1 MFTPYVDNHT
11 NVINPSLI
19 GLIAVVTQLLFSVQG
34 FGQLI
39 YLVRYRKSHRD
50 RCIPFSFKKLTI
62 RNYGFIFVYALLIVV
77 HTTLLIAIDSHNVTL
92 FDDQPVIYYMF
103 LGQLAYTTVVLV
115 PTYLLELYTLNYAI
129 SNQILYSLFF
139 TILYIFQC
147 ITNTEKYS
155 LLSPYD
161 TNQYVQYSLAVLHS
175 SLAVLLTTSYKPV
188 QELTKLYDDNGWFK
202 DYNFL
207 VNITFVWL
215 NPLLTETHKLNYIKD
230 PENLPMPPINLDIRF
245 FTKHLRKNWESQ
257 KWSGKKSLMRALW
270 STFGKIVLISVTYET
285 VKDLLTIAKPLL
297 LRSFIKSFNSDE
309 FQDYPPLH
317 SFLISM
323 AIFSI
328 DIFSIFLTN
337 QFYIIIF
344 EAGLGI
350 RGSLAALVYQKSLKL
365 SLESRNE
372 AQIGDILNMASV
384 DVLRI
389 QKFFEDAQTLIGSPI
404 QIIVGLL
411 SLYFLLREGVFAGIT
426 VMVIMVPINSLL
438 SRKLKALSKTQMKY
452 KDSRIK
458 TVSEILNSIKSIKL
472 YAWEK
477 PMLKRLFHI
486 RNDLELENLKKI
498 GVMSNFISFAWN
510 SVPLL
515 VTCSTFMTFA
525 LMTKI
530 PLTPE
535 IVFPALSLFNILN
548 SAIYSIP
555 SMITRII
562 ETSVSVSRLKHFLL
576 LEELDNSFIERSE
589 APEDDTTMIVRI
601 NNATFLWKS
610 PEKIQNEDDEHGD
623 SNTAGEL
630 EQRVESTQLA
640 LKSIN
645 NFDVPKGSLICIV
658 GRVGSGKSTFLKSIL
673 GQLPCIS
680 GDQGYISP
688 SFQINATSIAY
699 CPQEAWIM
707 NATVK
712 ENILFGH
719 KYDEDFYN
727 ATVKACQL
735 EPDIKVL
742 PDGDD
747 TMVGEKGIVLSGGQ
761 KTRLSLARAVYSR
774 ADLYLLDDILSAVD
788 TEVCKTIIKEV
799 LHEKTGLLKDKTII
813 LSTNT
818 VSVLK
823 HSTRIYLLEN
833 KTIVESGGYD
843 ELMRNSDDSKL
854 KSLIHEFDLEKP
866 EFDAIQEGTTDKS
879 VMNVLLNDNNSDID
893 IDDENTEINERNMM
907 KLSTRRASMVSLK
920 AIKHFSDKDL
930 KKKTNQQDEKME
942 RGRVKNGVYI
952 TYMKACGY
960 IGVLLFFLFL
970 ISTRCFDLL
979 QGFWLKYWSESNLK
993 NEANLN
999 LLWFL
1004 GVYALIGVGGTF
1016 CNNMRSITMLL
1027 YGSLKGSKTL
1037 HNRMAESIMRS
1048 PMSFFETTPT
1058 GRIINRFSSDI
1069 DSVDTTL
1076 QNVFSMFFM
1085 SILDYVITVILVT
1098 FNMPTFF
1105 IMNACLLVVYIYYQS
1120 FYIVL
1125 SRELKRLTS
1134 ISYSPIM
1141 SLMGESLSGHYTISA
1156 YEQIERFYHL
1166 NYEKIQF
1173 SINCFFNYRSSNRW
1187 LSVRLQSIGALI
1199 VLITGLLALSTLG
1212 TKKQLSS
1219 GMVGLLMSYA
1229 LKITQSLIWIVRSSV
1244 LIETNIVSVERIVEY
1259 CNINS
1264 EAPDIIEGKRVEQS
1278 WPSQGIIHF
1287 KNYSTTYRETLDPV
1301 LKNINLEIKSGEK
1314 IGVVG
1319 RTGAGKST
1327 LSMALFRLLE
1337 PLQGT
1342 IIIDGV
1348 DITKIGLMD
1357 LRSHIAI
1364 IPQDAQAFEGT
1375 IRSNLDPFGDNS
1387 DSEIWKAVGLSHL
1400 KPHIESIM
1408 EELNKDASITG
1419 TNTISSPLDIPIRE
1433 GGGNLSVG
1441 QKQLLCLA
1449 RALLNKS
1456 KVLVLDEATAA
1467 VDLETDKIIQETI
1480 RKEFADRTI
1489 LTVAHRL
1496 DTVLDSDR
1504 IVVLDNGEVKE
1515 FGSPDELLEQ
1525 KDSIFY
1531 KLCEQGGYLKNR
1543 D

>member
-1 MFTPYVDNHT
+1 MFEPYVDNHT
-11 NVINPSLI
+11 NVINPTLI
-19 GLIAVVTQLLFSVQG
+19 GFIGVVIQLLFSIQG
-34 FGQLI
+34 IGQLI
-39 YLVRYRKSHRD
+39 YLIRYRVTHKEK
-50 RCIPFSFKKLTI
+50 CISVSFNKLTA
-62 RNYGFIFVYALLIVV
+62 RNYGFIFLYLLLVTSHALVLVGISSGQV
-77 HTTLLIAIDSHNVTL
+77 HIYQ
-92 FDDQPVIYYMF
+92 DQRVIYYMF
-103 LGQLAYTTVVLV
+103 AVQLAYTVVILV
-115 PTYLLELYTLNYAI
+115 PTYLLELFTLNYAV

-139 TILYIFQC
+139 TLLFLFQA
-147 ITNTEKYS
+147 ITNTKQYS
-155 LLSPYD
+155 LLSPFVM
-161 TNQYVQYSLAVLHS
+161 NQYLNYTLVILHGLLAL
-175 SLAVLLTTSYKPV
+175 LLTTTYEPV
-188 QELTKLYDDNGWFK
+188 PQLKKLYDDNEWFK

-215 NPLLTETHKLNYIKD
+215 NPLLSETYKLNYVKD
-230 PENLPMPPINLDIRF
+230 PEHLPMPPINLDIRF
-245 FTKHLRKNWESQ
+245 FTKELRKNWESQ
-257 KWSGKKSLMRALW
+257 KWSGKNSLMRALW
-270 STFGKIVLISVTYET
+270 STFGKTVLISVTYET
-285 VKDLLTIAKPLL
+285 TKDLLTIAKPLL
-297 LRSFIKSFNSDE
+297 LGSFIKSFNFNE
-309 FQDYPPLH
+309 YQEYPPLH

-323 AIFSI
+323 AIFAI

-404 QIIVGLL
+404 QIVVGLL
-411 SLYFLLREGVFAGIT
+411 SLYFLLKEGVYAGIL
-426 VMVIMVPINSLL
+426 VMVILVPFNSLL
-438 SRKLKALSKTQMKY
+438 SKKLKALSKTQMKF

-486 RNDLELENLKKI
+486 RNDLELQNLKKI
-498 GVMSNFISFAWN
+498 GIMSNFISFAWN
-510 SVPLL
+510 SVPLI
-515 VTCSTFMTFA
+515 VTCSTFATFA
-525 LMTKI
+525 LVTKT
-530 PLTPE
+530 PLSPE

-562 ETSVSVSRLKHFLL
+562 ETSVSVSRLKKFLL
-576 LEELDNSFIERSE
+576 LEELDDSFIERSE
-589 APEDDTTMIVRI
+589 APEDDKTMIVKI
-601 NNATFLWKS
+601 DNATFLWKS
-610 PEKIQNEDDEHGD
+610 KEKMQNEDKQQVDENNND
-623 SNTAGEL
+623 QL
-630 EQRVESTQLA
+630 ERRVESTQVA
-640 LKSIN
+640 LNSIN
-645 NFDVPKGSLICIV
+645 NFDVPKSALVCIV
-658 GRVGSGKSTFLKSIL
+658 GRVGAGKSTFLKSIL

-680 GDQGYISP
+680 GEQNQISP
-688 SFQINATSIAY
+688 VFQINATSIAY

-707 NATVK
+707 NASVK

-719 KYDEDFYN
+719 KYDEKFYN

-735 EPDIKVL
+735 LPDIKVL

-788 TEVCKTIIKEV
+788 TEVCKTIIKDV
-799 LHEKTGLLKDKTII
+799 LDKKTGLLREKTVI

-823 HSTRIYLLEN
+823 HSTKIYLLEN
-833 KTIVESGGYD
+833 KTIVESGKYD
-843 ELMRNSDDSKL
+843 DLMRTSGESKL
-854 KSLIHEFDLEKP
+854 RTLIHEFDLEKP
-866 EFDAIQEGTTDKS
+866 EYEAIQEGTSDKS
-879 VMNVLLNDNNSDID
+879 AINLILNDENSNGEIE
-893 IDDENTEINERNMM
+893 DENGDGEVRDMI
-907 KLSTRRASMVSLK
+907 KLSTRRASIVSLK
-920 AIKHFSDKDL
+920 PIKHFSNNDF
-930 KKKTNQQDEKME
+930 KKKTSQQDEKME
-942 RGRVKNGVYI
+942 RGRVKNSVYI
-952 TYMKACGY
+952 SYMKACGY
-960 IGVLLFFLFL
+960 VGVALFFLFL

-979 QGFWLKYWSESNLK
+979 QSFWLKYWSETNQK
-993 NEANLN
+993 NGANLN
-999 LLWFL
+999 LFWFL

-1016 CNNMRSITMLL
+1016 CNNMRSITMLI

-1037 HNRMAESIMRS
+1037 HNRMAETIIRS

-1098 FNMPTFF
+1098 FNMPVFF
-1105 IMNACLLVVYIYYQS
+1105 VLNALLLVIYIYYQS

-1134 ISYSPIM
+1134 VSYSPIM
-1141 SLMGESLSGHYTISA
+1141 SLMGESLSGHFTISA
-1156 YEQIERFYHL
+1156 YEQIERFCHL

-1199 VLITGLLALSTLG
+1199 VLFTGLLALSTLG
-1212 TKKQLSS
+1212 TKNQLSS
-1219 GMVGLLMSYA
+1219 GLVGLLMSYA

-1259 CNINS
+1259 CNIESEGPDKIENS
-1264 EAPDIIEGKRVEQS
+1264 SVEQS
-1278 WPSQGIIHF
+1278 WPSKGVIQF
-1287 KNYSTTYRETLDPV
+1287 KNYSTTYRENLDPV
-1301 LKNINLEIKSGEK
+1301 LKDINLDIKSGEK
-1314 IGVVG
+1314 VGVVG

-1327 LSMALFRLLE
+1327 LSNALFRLLE
-1337 PLQGT
+1337 PTKGT
-1342 IIIDGV
+1342 IIIDNV
-1348 DITKIGLMD
+1348 DITKIGLTD

-1375 IRSNLDPFGDNS
+1375 IRSNLDPFEDHS
-1387 DSEIWKAVGLSHL
+1387 DEEIWKAITLSHL
-1400 KPHIESIM
+1400 KSHINSILD
-1408 EELNKDASITG
+1408 EINKEALITG
-1419 TNTISSPLDIPIRE
+1419 EEKLSSPLDIPIRE

-1480 RKEFADRTI
+1480 RREFADRTI

-1504 IVVLDNGEVKE
+1504 IIVLDNGRVKE
-1515 FGSPDELLEQ
+1515 FGPPDELLEQ

-1543 D
+1543 V